1 MSILP
6 TAPFERIIKK
16 AGANRVSQE
25 AANELAKFV
34 EEKMM
39 QVFKE
44 AMMLAKHAGRK
55 TIVDEDVRMAAKK
68 LGLK

>member
-16 AGANRVSQE
+16 AGANRVSHE
-25 AANELAKFV
+25 ATEELAKII
-34 EEKMM
+34 EEKLT

-44 AMMLAKHAGRK
+44 AAALAKHAGRK
-55 TIVDEDVRMAAKK
+55 TVIDEDVRMAAKK